1 VSAQRLD
8 PITFEVIKNALSSV
22 ADEMALIVMR
32 SAYSPVVR
40 DTMDYSTALCDRNG
54 QLIAQGLTLA
64 VQLGSFPDGMRIL
77 LADHAAT
84 ARPGDVFL
92 YNDPYG
98 SGGQHLPD
106 FYIIKPIFHDDVI
119 EGWACTMAHHCDV
132 GGIAPGSTAIHA
144 TEIFQ
149 EGICL
154 PIVKLHEEGR
164 PNQMLLRILEKN
176 TRMPVQLIGDIRAQ
190 LAACAVGER
199 GYRQLL
205 AKYGAAELRR
215 YLDALQDQAERLMRN
230 VIAEIPDGRY
240 SFEDWIDGVGDHP
253 KPLRIAVTV
262 TVEGDGI
269 TIDFTGT
276 SEQVA
281 AAVNCPIAM
290 VNSSTY
296 CAIRCLTDR
305 EIPNCEGYMRPVKL
319 VVPGGTIL
327 NPEHPAACAAR
338 GVMGYRAFDAIMGAL
353 AQVAPDRVIAGCE
366 GGPTLFSIGG
376 RQNGRAFVL
385 TEVMVGTWGARRQLD
400 GIEGISN
407 PAANLSNNPVELI
420 EAELPLEV
428 SEYSFV
434 TDSGGPGRRRGG
446 LAFSRTYKVLAEQA
460 QCTMRADRRDHP
472 PYGLD
477 GGEPGGPSL
486 NVLNP
491 GAPDER
497 KLPTMPMAS
506 IPLRKGDV
514 FQHISAG
521 GGGFGPAFEREPES
535 VLEDVHEGKVSR
547 EAAAQ
552 HYGVVI
558 DTGFAIDAE
567 ATRARRAAMR
577 EAAE

>member
-1 VSAQRLD
+1 MSDRLD
-8 PITFEVIKNALSSV
+8 PITFEVIKNALSSA

-77 LADHAAT
+77 LADHAPT
-84 ARPGDVFL
+84 AKDGDIFL

-106 FYIIKPIFHDDVI
+106 IYIVKPIFHDGVI

-132 GGIAPGSTAIHA
+132 GGIAAGSVAIHA

-154 PIVKLHEEGR
+154 PIVKLHEAGV

-176 TRMPVQLIGDIRAQ
+176 TRLPVQLIGDIRAQ

-205 AKYGAAELRR
+205 AKYGAKDLRR
-215 YLDALQDQAERLMRN
+215 YLDAMQDQAERLMRN
-230 VIAEIPDGRY
+230 VIADIPDGRY
-240 SFEDWIDGVGDHP
+240 SFEDWIDGVGDDP
-253 KPLRIAVTV
+253 EPLRIAVTV

-276 SEQVA
+276 SAQVA

-319 VVPGGTIL
+319 IAPRGTIL

-338 GVMGYRAFDAIMGAL
+338 GVMGYRVFDAIMGAL
-353 AQVAPDRVIAGCE
+353 AQVAPERVIAACE

-376 RQNGRAFVL
+376 RQNGKAFVL
-385 TEVMVGTWGARRQLD
+385 TEVMVGTWGARYGLD

-420 EAELPLEV
+420 EAELPLQV

-434 TDSGGPGRRRGG
+434 TDSGGPGRQRGG
-446 LAFSRTYKVLAEQA
+446 LAFSRTYKVLADQA

-477 GGEPGGPSL
+477 GGEPGGGSQ

-491 GAPDER
+491 ETANER

-514 FQHISAG
+514 FRHVSAG
-521 GGGFGPAFEREPES
+521 GGGFGPAFAREP
-535 VLEDVHEGKVSR
+535 VLVLDDVLEGKVSR
-547 EAAAQ
+547 QAAEQ
-552 HYGVVI
+552 RYGVVI
-558 DTGFAIDAE
+558 DATFKVDGD
-567 ATRARRAAMR
+567 ATRARRAAMQ